1 MRKKRLHTVT
11 IIVGSI
17 IALAIAFSQFL
28 GPEFSSAG
36 KGIKTEQTADD
47 SDKET
52 NSFIS
57 LPSLS
62 LPAPVHVQA
71 NLTSYCLFEIFFE
84 EDTDEVQTDDD
95 LLNADRFFE
104 TLFRVIISP
113 NAP

>member
-11 IIVGSI
+11 LIVGSI

-28 GPEFSSAG
+28 GPDFSPSA
-36 KGIKTEQTADD
+36 KKVKTEQAGDESRDD
-47 SDKET
+47 EST
-52 NSFIS
+52 FIS

-71 NLTSYCLFEIFFE
+71 NLDSYCLFEIFFE
-84 EDTDEVQTDDD
+84 EDKDEIEADDK
-95 LLNADRFFE
+95 LFHADRLFA